1 MITGKQF
8 INTCIAIAFCSA
20 TSAQVQVSKE
30 PLHRPVAENQY
41 LRLLDVWL
49 QPGDTTQ
56 FHIHSTPSLFLY
68 LTSGKVSS
76 QTKGGA
82 WTTEQ
87 AVAGKSWFRSFT
99 PDTLVHRV
107 ANTDTI
113 PFHVTDLEI
122 LSSYEPGSS
131 IAPLPFDVLF
141 ENEKAIAYRLGSADL
156 TGEIIQGRGPLL
168 AQLIAGEGVLFHDVP
183 SDERK
188 QLKQGEFVFIRPGSH
203 FSFASVGTGKTDLV
217 VFEIR

>member
-1 MITGKQF
+1 MIQAKYF
-8 INTCIAIAFCSA
+8 INTCIAIAVCS
-20 TSAQVQVSKE
+20 TVMAQVQVSKE
-30 PLHRPVAENQY
+30 PLHRPVAENQF

-49 QPGDTTQ
+49 QPRDTTQ

-76 QTKGGA
+76 QIKGGT

-87 AVAGKSWFRSFT
+87 AEAGKSWFRSFS

-107 ANTDTI
+107 ANGDTI

-122 LSSYEPGSS
+122 LSSYAPGRS
-131 IAPLPFDVLF
+131 IAPLPFDILF

-156 TGEIIQGRGPLL
+156 TGEIIQDRGPLL
-168 AQLIAGEGVLFHDVP
+168 AQLVTGEGVLFHDVP
-183 SDERK
+183 SDEKK
-188 QLKQGEFVFIRPGSH
+188 QLTQGQFVFIRPGTY
-203 FSFASVGTGKTDLV
+203 FSFRPVGAGKIDLV
-217 VFEIR
+217 LFEIR